1 MQADVMIIG
10 GGIAGLQ
17 AAIQLGRYERAV
29 TVIDEGRGRST
40 LCRQY
45 RNLLGW
51 PDGVSGRQLREAGRE
66 HASNYG
72 VDFID
77 KKAARLI
84 KEDSGFRAQTEDGDT
99 YQGKKLILATGV
111 TDANPFPELEPCF
124 GMSVYICPDCDG
136 YEIKNK
142 RTLVLGSGSA
152 GVGMALE
159 LVRWTDGLT
168 YVNHGVQ
175 SAVTEEEKKQLSEA
189 GIRLHEVLIER
200 VHMEGEQFT
209 GVTLADGTELQ
220 AEKAFIAFPGNV
232 VHSDL
237 GKQLGVERLENHHV
251 LNHYRTKMTN
261 IADVWAAGDI
271 AVHSEQVAI
280 AMGEGTQAAV
290 WVQRS
295 LLQDE
300 S

>member
-17 AAIQLGRYERAV
+17 ASIQLGRYARTV
-29 TVIDEGRGRST
+29 TVIDEGRGRSS

-51 PDGVSGRQLREAGRE
+51 PDGVSGRWLREAGRE
-66 HASNYG
+66 HAGDYG

-77 KKAARLI
+77 KKATRLV
-84 KEDSGFRAQTEDGDT
+84 KEPSGFQAQTEDGKT
-99 YQGKKLILATGV
+99 YRGKKLILATGV
-111 TDANPFPELEPCF
+111 TDANPFPELEHCF

-136 YEIKNK
+136 YEIKGK

-159 LVRWTDGLT
+159 LVSWTDRLT
-168 YVNHGVQ
+168 YVNHGNHSV
-175 SAVTEEEKKQLSEA
+175 ATEEEKKQLSEA
-189 GIRLHEVLIER
+189 GIRLREGMIDR
-200 VHMEGEQFT
+200 VHMEGDQFT
-209 GVTLADGTELQ
+209 GVTFGDGEELQ

-237 GKQLGVERLENHHV
+237 AKQIGVERLENHHV

-261 IADVWAAGDI
+261 IRDVWAAGDI

-290 WVQRS
+290 WVQRT

-300 S
+300 T

>member
-17 AAIQLGRYERAV
+17 AAIQLGRYERKV
-29 TVIDEGRGRST
+29 TVIDEGSGRSM

-51 PDGVSGRQLREAGRE
+51 PDGISGRELRKAGRK
-66 HASNYG
+66 HASNYD
-72 VDFID
+72 VDFMDEKVI
-77 KKAARLI
+77 RLG
-84 KEDSGFRAQTEDGDT
+84 KERSGFRAETEDGGT
-99 YQGKKLILATGV
+99 YHGKKLILATGV

-136 YEIKNK
+136 YEIKEK
-142 RTLVLGSGSA
+142 RTLVLGSGRA
-152 GVGMALE
+152 GVRMAFD
-159 LVRWTDGLT
+159 LVRWTDRLT
-168 YVNHGVQ
+168 YVSHGSQ
-175 SAVTEEEKKQLSEA
+175 SPVAEEEKRQLSEA
-189 GIRLHEVLIER
+189 GIGLHEGRIER
-200 VHMEGEQFT
+200 VHLEGDQFA
-209 GVTLADGTELQ
+209 GVTLDDGTALQ

-237 GKQLGVERLENHHV
+237 GKQIGVERLENHHV
-251 LNHYRTKMTN
+251 LNDTRTKMTN
-261 IADVWAAGDI
+261 IPGVWAAGDL

-280 AMGEGTQAAV
+280 AMGEGAQAAV

-295 LLQDE
+295 LMQEE